1 MVWAELLADVS
12 RSALIDP
19 LNGRNRAVFNF
30 QAGDPT
36 GENAAASVVIGRTSV
51 ERKRHSVRVSAD
63 NNLTVSINPIDDAML

>member
-36 GENAAASVVIGRTSV
+36 GENAAASVVVGRAPI
-51 ERKRHSVRVSAD
+51 ERERHSVRVPAD
-63 NNLTVSINPIDDAML
+63 HNLTMSVNPVDDAML